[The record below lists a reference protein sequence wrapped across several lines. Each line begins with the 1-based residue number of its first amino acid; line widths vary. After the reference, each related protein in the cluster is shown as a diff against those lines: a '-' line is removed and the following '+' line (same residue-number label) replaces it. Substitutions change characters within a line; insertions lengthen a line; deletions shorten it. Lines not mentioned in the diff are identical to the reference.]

1 MKPAFVSRMVIRVVE
16 FSIGGKKKR
25 FLPQNQHRK
34 RKHWNLRIDVVE
46 RCQKG
51 LKFDFQSQ
59 VSLSEIIQFFTPCLK
74 TWQPVSPQRR
84 LAKAGIVQLNN
95 SIQISFFTQF
105 WIRTVIY
112 DVRNKVINVLEL
124 VLMSHP
130 LYLHLIN
137 KRHGSQTLQQI
148 IWPWNHTSHKIFYF
162 YEFVANV
169 LRDNIW

>member
-1 MKPAFVSRMVIRVVE
+1 MTFKVKFPCPKSSNCLPPAW
-16 FSIGGKKKR
+16 K
-25 FLPQNQHRK
+25 LDNLYHHRGD
-34 RKHWNLRIDVVE
+34 L
-46 RCQKG
+46 
-51 LKFDFQSQ
+51 
-59 VSLSEIIQFFTPCLK
+59 
-74 TWQPVSPQRR
+74 QRQE
-84 LAKAGIVQLNN
+84 LYNWTIVYKC
-95 SIQISFFTQF
+95 SFFTQF

-148 IWPWNHTSHKIFYF
+148 IWPWNHTFHKNFHF

-169 LRDNIW
+169 LRDNIYIYRHTYFWPPWKLLEAKHHTATAHFGT